1 MVTFNGDVFV
11 VSWRVA
17 IFNNSSSIIAGA
29 HRYTTVTT
37 AGVPGAMGTVAMLEK
52 SDSLLYPVGIAGGGG
67 RALIAYQILDR
78 TPPYAI
84 DRVKVAYLPP
94 APVPIGGRCPL
105 NMGCAAG
112 TCVDGICCETTCA
125 GGATDCQACNIIA
138 GAAQNGKCA
147 LLAAGTRPAP
157 PRVCARRAGV
167 RRRARRRERWRD
179 DGGCWRGRLGGGS
192 PAHVRP
198 PDGAGGDA
206 TAGGDASGDG
216 GRQRRGRV
224 ERRGRRDERSRRHH
238 GRGRQRR
245 SPRGAGHRRARG
257 RRGWQRRT
265 RFRCDVGRDGER
277 GTGRRDGR
285 IPPGGGCG
293 CATSPPASDGL
304 ELAGCVVALL
314 AALGR
319 RRNRSR

>member
-1 MVTFNGDVFV
+1 MVTFNGDVFA

-67 RALIAYQILDR
+67 RALNGLPDPR
-78 TPPYAI
+78 THAALAM

-94 APVPIGGRCPL
+94 APVPIGGRLPL

-147 LLAAGTRPAP
+147 LLAAGSACATAGMCAVGR
-157 PRVCARRAGV
+157 RVRVAA
-167 RRRARRRERWRD
+167 ARRRF
-179 DGGCWRGRLGGGS
+179 
-192 PAHVRP
+192 
-198 PDGAGGDA
+198 
-206 TAGGDASGDG
+206 
-216 GRQRRGRV
+216 RRG
-224 ERRGRRDERSRRHH
+224 
-238 GRGRQRR
+238 
-245 SPRGAGHRRARG
+245 
-257 RRGWQRRT
+257 
-265 RFRCDVGRDGER
+265 
-277 GTGRRDGR
+277 
-285 IPPGGGCG
+285 
-293 CATSPPASDGL
+293 
-304 ELAGCVVALL
+304 
-314 AALGR
+314 
-319 RRNRSR
+319 